1 MCRWPQFFSNRYL
14 RYGGYSMMKTKL
26 KKNGKLFRM
35 FKKPYVQNRVTFT
48 SQLYP
53 NANTSKPA
61 LTAGASGSFNIPLLP
76 LLAWLGAMTAVFVVV
91 SKMRS
96 H

>member
-1 MCRWPQFFSNRYL
+1 
-14 RYGGYSMMKTKL
+14 MMKTKL

-61 LTAGASGSFNIPLLP
+61 LTAGAAASISALP